1 MINQM
6 FAIILTAILGAP
18 THGMGIYD
26 KQFWHDG
33 YVYLGK
39 SSFGE
44 FYGLLYLSKTPY
56 IEEDNQITFD
66 LYSDK
71 RSLTNKIDTPIQHFN
86 FTVNCKTQVAELN
99 QVVYLDEMR
108 KPTPIQ
114 PKLEVK
120 PKKFSDEHLF
130 TAICASYKAA
140 LTIASGKEYSIKETC
155 NFVKNEP
162 IFTLGTQKFDVAWS
176 KDTCDA
182 FRASSIFLDLGLND
196 TAVQRTCISNN
207 RNLTTGK
214 ICFVKKKEVI
224 ASVIQQPVV
233 KFGD

>member
-26 KQFWHDG
+26 KLFWHDS
-33 YVYLGK
+33 YIYLGK
-39 SSFGE
+39 SSFGQWP
-44 FYGLLYLSKTPY
+44 GLLYLSKTPL

-71 RSLTNKIDTPIQHFN
+71 RTLTNKVDIPIQHFN
-86 FTVNCKTQVAELN
+86 FTVNCKTQLAELN
-99 QVVYLDEMR
+99 QVVYLDDMG
-108 KPTPIQ
+108 KPTLIQ
-114 PKLEVK
+114 PMLDVK

-176 KDTCDA
+176 KDTCES

-196 TAVQRTCISNN
+196 TAIQRTCISSN

-214 ICFVKKKEVI
+214 ICFVKKKEVV
-224 ASVIQQPVV
+224 AAVIRRPVV